1 VNFEQTPGQLF
12 NFVFENCLL
21 KYSSTSEAGFPF
33 DSNPS
38 VIQSIKNQDPLFVNY
53 FAAQMNLRVKQNSP
67 AIGKGSTAVAA
78 TVPTD
83 IANVSRTSN
92 PTLGAYQYQ

>member
-1 VNFEQTPGQLF
+1 
-12 NFVFENCLL
+12 
-21 KYSSTSEAGFPF
+21 
-33 DSNPS
+33 
-38 VIQSIKNQDPLFVNY
+38 VNY
-53 FAAQMNLRVKQNSP
+53 FAAQMQLRVKQNSP
-67 AIGKGSTAVAA
+67 AIGKGSPAVAA